1 MLASRLLVGASA
13 PPRRG
18 LPDAPVVGMGKVSMS
33 SKQVLTAI
41 VLVSV
46 CSWSAVMAALGQL
59 AAVAALVPSLGLL
72 VQQVVHASACAKPES
87 TAAAPAPAAGRDEGA
102 AR

>member
-1 MLASRLLVGASA
+1 
-13 PPRRG
+13 
-18 LPDAPVVGMGKVSMS
+18 MS
-33 SKQVLTAI
+33 SKQVLTVI

-46 CSWSAVMAALGQL
+46 CSWSAVMAALGQV

-72 VQQVVHASACAKPES
+72 VQQVVHASTCGKPES
-87 TAAAPAPAAGRDEGA
+87 TAAGPRAAAGPDEGV